1 MIVLQ
6 VLLGCLFYLCFVVL
20 RRAKSS
26 RKQYVREAN
35 AKINVKVKSKDSQ
48 KKLDNAQKKL
58 SEYEK
63 REVSVMSLRRAA
75 NSAKLRANQLQQE
88 MKSLITERD
97 RAVERF
103 VIREEY
109 LIVLLIVCSICVLL
123 FCAGLKVQENNTCA
137 RQMQK

>member
-1 MIVLQ
+1 M
-6 VLLGCLFYLCFVVL
+6 

-35 AKINVKVKSKDSQ
+35 AKINVKVKSKDTQ

-63 REVSVMSLRRAA
+63 REVSVMNLRRAV
-75 NSAKLRANQLQQE
+75 NSAELRANELQQK
-88 MKSLITERD
+88 MKSLSTERD

-109 LIVLLIVCSICVLL
+109 
-123 FCAGLKVQENNTCA
+123 F
-137 RQMQK
+137 

>member
-1 MIVLQ
+1 ML
-6 VLLGCLFYLCFVVL
+6 FVVL

-35 AKINVKVKSKDSQ
+35 AKINVKVKSKDAQ

-63 REVSVMSLRRAA
+63 REVSVMSLRRAV
-75 NSAKLRANQLQQE
+75 NSAELRANELQQE
-88 MKSLITERD
+88 MKSLSAERD

-109 LIVLLIVCSICVLL
+109 
-123 FCAGLKVQENNTCA
+123 F
-137 RQMQK
+137 